1 MLHKMKLYSGPFQAI
16 KTGYKS
22 IELRLN
28 DEKRQKLQ
36 IGDHIEFTCID
47 SPDEKI
53 IKKIKALH
61 EFENF
66 EILFQKLPLLRCG
79 ETPFSLRE
87 ADPEKMRN
95 FYSPEKLEKY
105 HALGIE
111 LEEIPLQRFL
121 AGQSGSI
128 PECSG
133 YETALEEIR
142 NGLKKTHWI
151 WYVFPQIKGLTP
163 DPVTEYYA
171 LQNIAEA
178 KAFLHHA
185 ELGKN
190 LLSITETLLKSNTSD
205 PVVIFGKTDAYK
217 LRSCMTLFSE
227 IAPEYPVFEQI
238 LDKFC
243 LGTKDENTLRILSYE
258 K

>member
-1 MLHKMKLYSGPFQAI
+1 MLHKMKLYAVPFQAL
-16 KTGYKS
+16 KAGYKS

-36 IGDHIEFTCID
+36 IGDSIEFTCID
-47 SPDEKI
+47 FPDEKI
-53 IKKIKALH
+53 IKTIKTLH

-79 ETPFSLRE
+79 ETPFSLQE
-87 ADPEKMRN
+87 ANPEKMLN

-121 AGQSGSI
+121 AGQSGDI
-128 PECSG
+128 PDCSG
-133 YETALEEIR
+133 YETALKEIR
-142 NGLKKTHWI
+142 NSLKKTHWM

-171 LQNIAEA
+171 LQNRREAE
-178 KAFLHHA
+178 AFLHHP
-185 ELGKN
+185 ELGTN
-190 LLSITETLLKSNTSD
+190 LLSITETLLQSKTSD

-227 IAPEYPVFEQI
+227 IAPEYPVFEQA
-238 LDKFC
+238 LEKFC
-243 LGTKDENTLRILSYE
+243 LGGKDENTIRILSYE